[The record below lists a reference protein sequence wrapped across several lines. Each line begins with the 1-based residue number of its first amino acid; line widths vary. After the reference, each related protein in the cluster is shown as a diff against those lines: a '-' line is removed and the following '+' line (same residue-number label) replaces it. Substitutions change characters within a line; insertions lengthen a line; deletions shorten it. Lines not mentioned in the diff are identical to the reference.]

1 MNRNKTWNK
10 QHDCTITFDEEAQ
23 IVECEEMEV
32 PVVLKLR
39 KFDEIADNDR
49 NMDIMAVIVD

>member
-1 MNRNKTWNK
+1 
-10 QHDCTITFDEEAQ
+10 
-23 IVECEEMEV
+23 MEV